1 MTKRSGVAG
10 GTVYLLHFTTPY
22 KHARHY
28 LGATGMPLENRLA
41 AHRQTTEYEGDSS
54 YGRPARLLVAAAA
67 AGVDWVLADV
77 WETTTRAEA
86 FELER
91 ALKRQGGRAR
101 LCSIC
106 SPGNG
111 RGGGKGRYPRTPRD
125 G

>member
-1 MTKRSGVAG
+1 MASTPHG
-10 GTVYLLHFTTPY
+10 GTVYLLHFTTPF

-28 LGATGMPLENRLA
+28 LGATGMPLEDRLA
-41 AHRQTTEYEGDSS
+41 AHKQASDYVGDSS
-54 YGRPARLLVAAAA
+54 YGRPAKLLVAAAA

-77 WETTTRAEA
+77 WETATRAEA

-91 ALKRQGGRAR
+91 RLKKQGGRGR
-101 LCSIC
+101 ICSIC

-111 RGGGKGRYPRTPRD
+111 RGNGRGRYERRSKQ